1 MKPLTLL
8 SIVYVSFA
16 SICSGQLESGR
27 EARIERSQARAAAA
41 QTRTVTTVPASWWKL
56 PAKATWQIQYDGDL
70 DLTVD
75 AQIFDVDGFD
85 TEAAEVAKI
94 HAKGA
99 KAICYFS
106 AGSYENWRPDAGKF
120 PAAALGAPMAGWA
133 GERWLDIR
141 RISLLAPVFYARL
154 DLCKAKGFD
163 AVEPDNLDG
172 YENKT
177 GFAISRADQLRFI
190 RWLADAAHARGLS
203 IGLKNVPEFTIQVLN
218 RFDWALTEDCYAQHW
233 CGDSSPFIAAG
244 KAVFAVEYTDNNI
257 NFSKFCARAKAL
269 KLSPVLKRRS
279 LGVWSRHCPT

>member
-141 RISLLAPVFYARL
+141 RIDSLGPIMEARL
-154 DLCKAKGFD
+154 DMCKAKGFD
-163 AVEPDNLDG
+163 AVDPDNVDG
-172 YENKT
+172 YTNST
-177 GFAISRADQLRFI
+177 GVNLSYHDQLAYNQF
-190 RWLADAAHARGLS
+190 LVNAAHARGLA
-203 IGLKNVPEFTIQVLN
+203 IGLKNNLDQVAELASQYDFAVNEQCFQYKECNMLNPFT
-218 RFDWALTEDCYAQHW
+218 T
-233 CGDSSPFIAAG
+233 AG
-244 KAVFAVEYTDNNI
+244 KPVFNIEYKLRTTQFCGQAAAMQ
-257 NFSKFCARAKAL
+257 FSSQRKRLAL
-269 KLSPVLKRRS
+269 DSWRQP
-279 LGVWSRHCPT
+279 CQ